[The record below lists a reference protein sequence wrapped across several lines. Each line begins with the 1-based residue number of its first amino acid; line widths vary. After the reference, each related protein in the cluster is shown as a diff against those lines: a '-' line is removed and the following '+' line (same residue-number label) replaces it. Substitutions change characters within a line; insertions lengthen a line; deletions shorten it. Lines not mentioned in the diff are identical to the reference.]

1 MYNTTIKVRN
11 LCIMEYIVS
20 FFNDF
25 IQNKNLPFCIQMAG
39 ITYPD
44 KNYEILRENADIY
57 SIEFIQSGYGHI
69 HVGNSSFTVHE
80 NDIYILP
87 IHKRHYYFSDSEE
100 PFQKIWFN
108 ISGSLC
114 DTLFRVYELEGIYH
128 IENVPKLYPYF
139 QKILNICENKE
150 FSLGEVYRQCSLVF
164 HELITLLAQ
173 EVYQKNTK
181 HSIEHKIKEYIDRNI
196 YDKITREDLE
206 RYAFLSYSQITRLFK
221 KRYGVTPR
229 KYIETQKIETAK
241 LLLINT
247 TLSVKQVAFMLNFA
261 DEHYF
266 SNVFKKQ
273 VGKNPSQFKK
283 R

>member
-1 MYNTTIKVRN
+1 
-11 LCIMEYIVS
+11 
-20 FFNDF
+20 
-25 IQNKNLPFCIQMAG
+25 MAG